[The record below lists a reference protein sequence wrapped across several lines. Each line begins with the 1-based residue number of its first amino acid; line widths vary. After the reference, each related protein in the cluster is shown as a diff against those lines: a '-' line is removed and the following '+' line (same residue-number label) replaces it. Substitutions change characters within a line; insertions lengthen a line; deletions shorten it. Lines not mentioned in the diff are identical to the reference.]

1 MKNKNSVPFE
11 KGTYQSVVVIHI
23 LYKMNGQHLST
34 SENYQT
40 RNNSPGHFDG
50 FIPDGKFDKNQSVRD
65 H

>member
-1 MKNKNSVPFE
+1 MKNKNSVPFK
-11 KGTYQSVVVIHI
+11 KGTYQSFVVIYI

>member
-1 MKNKNSVPFE
+1 MKNKNSVPFK
-11 KGTYQSVVVIHI
+11 KGTNLLLLYTI
-23 LYKMNGQHLST
+23 YKMNGQHLST

-40 RNNSPGHFDG
+40 RNNSSGHFDG

>member
-1 MKNKNSVPFE
+1 MKNKNSVPFK
-11 KGTYQSVVVIHI
+11 KGTYQSVVVIYI